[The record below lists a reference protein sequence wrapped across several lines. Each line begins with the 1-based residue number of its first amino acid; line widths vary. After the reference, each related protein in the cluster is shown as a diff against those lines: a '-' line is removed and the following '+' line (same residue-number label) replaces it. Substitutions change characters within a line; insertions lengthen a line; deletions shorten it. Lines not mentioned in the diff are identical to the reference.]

1 MKYKLIAM
9 DMDGTLLNS
18 RREITPETQ
27 EILKKAVKQ
36 GCYITLSTGRSLPAV
51 THFFSLLPLNAP
63 LILYNGAMVTRTNG
77 RVLFHQP
84 LMTEEVSAV
93 LSSPQAPE
101 SVILWHNNQLF
112 LSAHTAETDHYER
125 SNQVQGQLLSSA
137 SSFSDCTKLLWI
149 DEPEALNKRKTALSG
164 SLPDTISYCNSR
176 ADYLEFFS
184 SLVSKGTALTFL
196 CSYLNISP
204 EETIAFGD
212 GENDI
217 SLLNAAG
224 LSIAMGNA
232 DPETKKSADY
242 VTASNDDNGI
252 VTALNRFL

>member
-27 EILKKAVKQ
+27 EILRKAVKQ
-36 GCYITLSTGRSLPAV
+36 GCYITFSTGRSLPAV
-51 THFFSLLPLNAP
+51 THFFSQIPINAP
-63 LILYNGAMVTRTNG
+63 LILYNGAMVSRTNG
-77 RVLFHQP
+77 RVLLHQP
-84 LMTEEVSAV
+84 LMRSEITSI

-101 SVILWHNNQLF
+101 NIILWHDNQLF
-112 LSAHTAETDHYER
+112 LSARTKETDYYEH
-125 SNQVQGQLLSSA
+125 SNRVKGQLLSSA
-137 SSFSDCTKLLWI
+137 SSISDCTKLLWI

-164 SLPDTISYCNSR
+164 SLPDTISYCTSR
-176 ADYLEFFS
+176 PDYLEFFS

-196 CSYLNISP
+196 CSYLGISP

-232 DPETKKSADY
+232 VPEAKDSADY
-242 VTASNDDNGI
+242 VTASNDENGI